1 MASRPGRVDQA
12 IEYPLPDD
20 IGRGKIV
27 RLYAQGVTLADSV
40 VAEIVRRTEGVSPAF
55 IKELMR
61 RSVQFHLER
70 SGDGE
75 LSSQD
80 VTSALDEMLVAGGS
94 LSLKLL
100 GAAKVDDK

>member
-1 MASRPGRVDQA
+1 M
-12 IEYPLPDD
+12 
-20 IGRGKIV
+20 
-27 RLYAQGVTLADSV
+27 ADSV
-40 VAEIVRRTEGVSPAF
+40 IDEIVRRTEGVSPAF

-75 LSSQD
+75 LSSHD
-80 VTSALDEMLVAGGS
+80 VTCALDEMLVAGGP

-100 GAAKVDDK
+100 GASGVENQ